1 MPRDIFRLGYSVR
14 MEAESDTAEV
24 MLYGQIVEDGP
35 KWWKWSEEDKSAA
48 DFDKAIK
55 EVREK
60 GAKKLLL
67 RINSPG
73 GVCTESV
80 AMRAIL
86 GSAGFE
92 EVNIRIEGMCA
103 SAATDIATLPGA
115 HVAICEGSEY
125 MIHNP
130 WCYALG
136 NANELEHTIERL
148 RNIEQVSRGFYQKK
162 SGQSEEQI
170 KAWMDEEKWFTAE
183 EAVEYGFCD
192 ELLEAEVGGETPAA
206 ACASAREMDIM
217 RGLYKT
223 VPAQIAVKDEP
234 AEPEEEERTVLTQ
247 DELLLQ
253 HTPRIPTGEQTEP
266 AENAGGNPIISNE
279 TSVAGD
285 STEIKNEE
293 EQAHMDI
300 KDITQEQLLAENPA
314 LLAQI
319 QQAAVAADRQRQED
333 IDAITPPSAEYQA
346 MAEEAKKNGTSAMD
360 FHKQIVAAMKQK
372 GANHQAARQQET
384 APAQKVTGG
393 APQDTQTT
401 DQDIKAYAE
410 EVAGYAKAYRGSADG
425 GMY

>member
-80 AMRAIL
+80 AMRGIL
-86 GSAGFE
+86 GSAGFDE
-92 EVNIRIEGMCA
+92 INIRIEGMCA

-115 HVAICEGSEY
+115 HVAIFEGSEY

-170 KAWMDEEKWFTAE
+170 KEWMDAETWFTAE
-183 EAVEYGFCD
+183 QAVEYGFCD

-223 VPAQIAVKDEP
+223 VPTQIAVKAEP

-253 HTPRIPTGEQTEP
+253 HTPRIPAGEQTEP
-266 AENAGGNPIISNE
+266 AENAGTNPIISNE

>member
-14 MEAESDTAEV
+14 MSAEESDTAEI

-48 DFDKAIK
+48 EFDKAIK

-86 GSAGFE
+86 GSAGFDE
-92 EVNIRIEGMCA
+92 INIRIEGMCA

-148 RNIEQVSRGFYQKK
+148 RNIEATSRGFYAKK

-170 KAWMDEEKWFTAE
+170 KEWMDAETWFTAE
-183 EAVEYGFCD
+183 QAVEYGFAD
-192 ELLEAEVGGETPAA
+192 ELLEAEVGAESPAA
-206 ACASAREMDIM
+206 ACASAREMAAM
-217 RGLYKT
+217 LSLYKS
-223 VPAQIAVKDEP
+223 VPQQIAVKGKDN
-234 AEPEEEERTVLTQ
+234 EPEEPEKTTVTEDDLLNEHVPKIPVTEE
-247 DELLLQ
+247 
-253 HTPRIPTGEQTEP
+253 TEP
-266 AENAGGNPIISNE
+266 AETISNAAP
-279 TSVAGD
+279 VAGAA
-285 STEIKNEE
+285 TEINQHEE
-293 EQAHMDI
+293 ETDTMDI
-300 KDITQEQLLAENPA
+300 KELNVDQLRAENPA
-314 LLAQI
+314 LLEQI
-319 QQAAVAADRQRQED
+319 QQAAIEADRQRQED
-333 IDAITPPSAEYQA
+333 IDAITPPTAEYQA
-346 MAEEAKKNGTSAMD
+346 MAAEAKKNGTSAMD
-360 FHKQIVAAMKQK
+360 FHSQPSGPKQGEASCAGLRPEDIYVYVERSQGRTNRPPCTGSTVAPTVTARCRASHHST
-372 GANHQAARQQET
+372 GALASSVSSW
-384 APAQKVTGG
+384 P
-393 APQDTQTT
+393 
-401 DQDIKAYAE
+401 
-410 EVAGYAKAYRGSADG
+410 
-425 GMY
+425 